1 MLLSIFIKESY
12 VSEKNLYQARASNKL
27 TERLRIDKRGELR
40 HSIALPVRVAG
51 SDCHSKEP
59 WSECAET
66 VNVSSRGIALR
77 LSRKV
82 MIGDILHV
90 EIALPARFLNGGE
103 PDKASTRYARVCYI
117 EMHERQQVVR
127 LQFLRTSQSGPPPSR

>member
-1 MLLSIFIKESY
+1 
-12 VSEKNLYQARASNKL
+12 VSEKNLYQERASNRL
-27 TERLRIDKRGELR
+27 TQRLRTDKRGELR

-51 SDCHSKEP
+51 SDCHKKP
-59 WSECAET
+59 WSELTET

-90 EIALPARFLNGGE
+90 EIALPARFLKGAE
-103 PDKASTRYARVCYI
+103 ADEASMRSARVCYI

-127 LQFLRTSQSGPPPSR
+127 LQFLRTSPPGPPPSR